1 MLSYRSV
8 KKNTLIEDTEKLS
21 VQGFCDQILGDQ
33 ETQQLSGTVECRFDP
48 YIDNGGSCV
57 AIAGNDFAVVVA
69 DTRLSK
75 LYRIASRSVSKV
87 YELTNTCVLACSGM
101 YADITA
107 LRRMLTAKIK
117 LFEFEHNKTP
127 SINAIAQL
135 LSCVLYSK
143 RFFPYYSFCLLA
155 GLNEEGKGTVYR
167 YDAVGS
173 FDEYSYGA
181 LGSAGSI
188 ISPILDNQLLSNNK
202 TSFVQVTDKIEI
214 INIAKDSIAS
224 ASERDVSTGDFADVV
239 VIDSSGISYSSFDLR
254 KD

>member
-1 MLSYRSV
+1 MLFSSSRGID
-8 KKNTLIEDTEKLS
+8 NFTRGERQLS
-21 VQGFCDQILGDQ
+21 VQGFCDQKLENR
-33 ETQQLSGTVECRFDP
+33 ETEKLYGTLECRFDP
-48 YIDNGGSCV
+48 YIDNGGSCI
-57 AIAGNDFAVVVA
+57 AIAGEDFAVVVS

-75 LYRIASRSVSKV
+75 MYRIASRSVSKV
-87 YELTNTCVLACSGM
+87 YELTKNCVLACSGM

-107 LRRMLTAKIK
+107 LRKMLTAKIK

-127 SINAIAQL
+127 SINAVAQL
-135 LSCVLYSK
+135 LSCILYSK

-155 GLNEEGKGTVYR
+155 GLNEEGKGKVYR

-181 LGSAGSI
+181 VGSGGSI
-188 ISPILDNQLLSNNK
+188 INSILDNQLSSKNK
-202 TSFVQVTDKIEI
+202 TSFEPVTDKIQI
-214 INIAKDSIAS
+214 INIAKDSITS
-224 ASERDVSTGDFADVV
+224 ASERDVNTGDFADVV